1 MPVFFVVVSCFCFS
15 FLEVRNAVQTKT
27 VSHLDYLM
35 LNPLVKKKFGLRAL
49 FLIETL
55 LLPEVQYHLASSAKS
70 SLCVL
75 LARSTET
82 NICLL
87 KLYMKL

>member
-1 MPVFFVVVSCFCFS
+1 MLSSIKAILRGPEILSQ
-15 FLEVRNAVQTKT
+15 LTLTGPA
-27 VSHLDYLM
+27 SHLDYLM